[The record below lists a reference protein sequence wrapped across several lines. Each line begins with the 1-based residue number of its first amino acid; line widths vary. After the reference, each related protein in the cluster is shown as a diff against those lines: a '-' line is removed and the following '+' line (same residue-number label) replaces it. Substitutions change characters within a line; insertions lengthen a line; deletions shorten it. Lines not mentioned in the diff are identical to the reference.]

1 MRRLFLILAIFLWA
15 ASLGFV
21 NLAEKNGS
29 GIFLQLD
36 RAVTGTEAAEI
47 AAREA
52 EEESPAGFCFYTVRE
67 GEWLTCPDNGQWA
80 KAAAVLVSGNAALLG
95 AEPLAWVQGCVL
107 DSETARILL
116 GTDIAGGQQVSVGE
130 KTWTVS
136 GTSRTLSSTALVSAE
151 EWDSLDQCVLA
162 GFDENGAE
170 TAQKFL
176 LRHDLSGQV
185 LNFYPLL
192 VFAKNL
198 CLLPLWVLLFSLC
211 RLAQK
216 RAKWLC
222 WLTAVIGIA
231 LLGSRINISSDAV
244 PSVWSDFSFWGRWLQ
259 GQKEN
264 LLGIFSWATVDRA
277 LQMEQNMVKS
287 MLCALAG
294 TAAMAVGGRR

>member
-1 MRRLFLILAIFLWA
+1 MRRLFLVLTVLLWA
-15 ASLGFV
+15 AALGFSS
-21 NLAEKNGS
+21 LAEKNGS

-36 RAVTGTEAAEI
+36 RAITGAEAAEI

-52 EEESPAGFCFYTVRE
+52 EEENPMGFCFYTVRE
-67 GEWLTCPDNGQWA
+67 ENWLSCLDNGQSA
-80 KAAAVLVSGNAALLG
+80 KAAVVPLLGNGALLG
-95 AEPLAWVQGCVL
+95 ADALSWAKGCVL
-107 DSETARILL
+107 DSETARTLL
-116 GTDIAGGQQVSVGE
+116 GTDNVGGQQVTVGE

-136 GTSRTLSSTALVSAE
+136 GTLRTLSFTALVSAE
-151 EWDSLDQCVLA
+151 EGDRLDQCVLA

-170 TAQKFL
+170 TARQFL

-192 VFAKNL
+192 VFAENL
-198 CLLPLWVLLFSLC
+198 CLLPLWVLLVFLC
-211 RLAQK
+211 RLARK
-216 RAKWLC
+216 RTKWLG

-231 LLGSRINISSDAV
+231 ILGSRIIIPGDAV
-244 PSVWSDFSFWGRWLQ
+244 PSVWSDFSFWGSWLQ

-264 LLGIFSWATVDRA
+264 LLRIFTWATVDRA

-294 TAAMAVGGRR
+294 TIAAAAGGRR